1 LKTRFLISCLTI
13 ILAGKNAALAT
24 EGNIS
29 AKTFAGPNQKLDR
42 QQAALYIAY
51 RDNEPLAKFIS
62 PNQTALDFSKVVDIM
77 AEKLQDLELETGHD
91 APWTWQELDAA
102 YPPQA
107 KSETSPSPGWKNIE
121 GVTTA
126 KKFKNNKTASSSSL
140 GPFRLRKTADDLTK
154 KSLSDAA
161 GATIGYTYNRL
172 QSGDG
177 AWNSQGILDYP
188 VTWAR
193 EYGEYRAGRSL
204 ELQLGPAVEWNLAE
218 TQQADGKDVQ
228 ELSFEIPTIIY
239 FSPGRQKMTCT
250 YEENIAAAGQTY
262 LSALWVFQAKPYF
275 QTDFSFQNEIYGATA
290 SAEFVG
296 GIFGSQ
302 LIVGGFQDL
311 GHSGLQY
318 QLRVIPK
325 LDYSVTERGGPHTD
339 RKPGDDWF
347 RLGGTVSLDFRLGGE
362 SFNSLDLGV
371 SYSLFQAV
379 SGSGGYS
386 GLFKTHVTWWLTENI
401 GPSLEYSK
409 GETPVADE
417 PIDLLALTLQLKY

>member
-1 LKTRFLISCLTI
+1 MKARLLISCLTI

-24 EGNIS
+24 EDNIS
-29 AKTFAGPNQKLDR
+29 AKAFAGPNQKLDQ

-62 PNQTALDFSKVVDIM
+62 PNQTTLDLKKIAYVMADKLDDLQSK
-77 AEKLQDLELETGHD
+77 TGHS

-102 YPPQA
+102 YPSQA
-107 KSETSPSPGWKNIE
+107 KSETSPSPGWKDIR
-121 GVTTA
+121 GVTTE
-126 KKFKNNKTASSSSL
+126 KKFNNGDTTSSL
-140 GPFRLRKTADDLTK
+140 GPFRLRKTADDLSSK
-154 KSLSDAA
+154 KSVTDVA
-161 GATIGYTYNRL
+161 GATIGYSYNRL
-172 QSGDG
+172 KSGNG
-177 AWNSQGILDYP
+177 AWNSQGILYYP
-188 VTWAR
+188 VAWTR
-193 EYGEYRAGRSL
+193 EYGEYKAGESL
-204 ELQLGPAVEWNLAE
+204 DVQTGPAVAWNLAE
-218 TQQADGKDVQ
+218 TQEADGKDVQ
-228 ELSFEIPTIIY
+228 ELSFDIPTIIY
-239 FSPGRQKMTCT
+239 FSPGRQKMTGT
-250 YEENIAAAGQTY
+250 YEENIAAAGQTP
-262 LSALWVFQAKPYF
+262 LSALWVLQAKPYF

-296 GIFGSQ
+296 GVFGSQ
-302 LIVGGFQDL
+302 LYVGGFQDL
-311 GHSGLQY
+311 GHSDLQY
-318 QLRVIPK
+318 QLRVMPK

-362 SFNSLDLGV
+362 SFNPLDLGV

-386 GLFKTHVTWWLTENI
+386 GLFKTHVTWWLTKNI

-409 GETPVADE
+409 GDTPVADE